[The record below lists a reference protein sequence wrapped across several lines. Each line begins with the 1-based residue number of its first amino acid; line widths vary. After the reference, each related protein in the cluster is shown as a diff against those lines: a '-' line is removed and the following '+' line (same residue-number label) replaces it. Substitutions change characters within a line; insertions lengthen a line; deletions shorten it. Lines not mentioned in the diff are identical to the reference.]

1 MFVNINE
8 SVIKQT
14 LISLIT
20 VNPSCSPYT
29 QKRRALIGYEES
41 YFAVTRMIIL
51 IMQSLQSVRPTV
63 KARESLLSK
72 TYKALAKRA
81 LVCSIVLKSDE

>member
-8 SVIKQT
+8 SMIKQT

-51 IMQSLQSVRPTV
+51 IMESVRPTV